1 MEMKR
6 AADILPFSGQKTR
19 SADEMT
25 DAALSLLPSATR
37 SKRSFAAIELLLILL
52 AGLFVYCWKLGDS
65 PLDRTEPHRA
75 LVAHQMATGGD
86 WLIPHLF
93 GEVYLRKPPL
103 IYWLQAATE
112 KVVGHGN
119 EFVWRLPSAVGSA
132 LLAVVLAWWASR
144 WFGPFARLPAG
155 FACLALIALW
165 EQDRG
170 ADIDALNTVAS
181 VIAAMVIL
189 EILFGDRATPIAPG
203 ESRTVPV
210 RSSFHVGWTFAL
222 AVFTWATLMLKGPG
236 GFPPVLGAILGPA
249 IVLRTWHRLRRPS
262 LWLGLLL
269 GIAGF
274 VTYGVLVKLEI
285 HRRGLVTDKAGL
297 KEAMQRMLLHDV
309 HQLWPASTAFVT
321 ALLFA
326 IPVSLAIPFAL
337 GLVRRDSK
345 ADPRRQRVLA
355 IVSTIAA
362 ALVIWFI
369 AGNGNPR
376 YEYVALPLLAPLVG
390 AVAVGW
396 REGKFSSASIGGMRA
411 ILIGVCGLW
420 IGVQLI
426 LTAALWH
433 RSADHVSIVVA
444 AALSVILGI
453 TAAVM
458 WIRSRYRLAAPLLAV
473 VILLLAVPLSDR
485 KNIERRRKSAQSTA
499 QQLRGIVGDGTSV
512 GVGSMVRDMPE
523 LFYYAGVQVHAYG
536 EFGLPALAADP
547 SGRWVVLSQNPM
559 FPELS
564 TLQEQVPNAF
574 PRGVTKLN
582 MPDPR
587 DKVYVGWYDPPA
599 GASREVHYTSNP
611 AGETVGGSDE

>member
-1 MEMKR
+1 MTH
-6 AADILPFSGQKTR
+6 AAP
-19 SADEMT
+19 
-25 DAALSLLPSATR
+25 
-37 SKRSFAAIELLLILL
+37 ELLRRAPSSDDVARAIRDLLLVLL
-52 AGLFVYCWKLGDS
+52 AGLFVYCWRLGDS

-75 LVAHQMATGGD
+75 LVAHQMASGGE

-103 IYWLQAATE
+103 IYWVQAATE
-112 KVVGHGN
+112 KLVGHGN

-132 LLAVVLAWWASR
+132 LLAVALAWWAGR
-144 WFGPFARLPAG
+144 WFGSFARLPAG
-155 FACLALIALW
+155 FACLALIAVW

-181 VIAAMVIL
+181 VLAAMVIL
-189 EILFGDRATPIAPG
+189 EILFGREPAAPIAPA
-203 ESRTVPV
+203 ESRTIPV
-210 RSSFHVGWTFAL
+210 RSSFSFAWTFAL
-222 AVFTWATLMLKGPG
+222 AITTWATLMLKGPG
-236 GFPPVLGAILGPA
+236 GFPPILGAILGPA
-249 IVLRTWHRLRRPS
+249 IVLRTWRRLRQPS

-274 VTYGVLVKLEI
+274 VTYGVLVKLQI

-309 HQLWPASTAFVT
+309 HQIVPALSAPFI

-337 GLVRRDSK
+337 GLVWPEPKDN
-345 ADPRRQRVLA
+345 PRRQRVLA
-355 IVSTIAA
+355 IVGAIAA
-362 ALVIWFI
+362 ALVIWVI

-396 REGKFSSASIGGMRA
+396 REGQFSPATVERLRGIMISIGG
-411 ILIGVCGLW
+411 LW
-420 IGVQLI
+420 VGVQLAMTRAIWLRATDRASLTIAAGLSLI
-426 LTAALWH
+426 L
-433 RSADHVSIVVA
+433 A
-444 AALSVILGI
+444 AA
-453 TAAVM
+453 AAFL
-458 WIRSRYRLAAPLLAV
+458 WARSRYRLAAPLLAV
-473 VILLLAVPLSDR
+473 VILLLTVPLSDR

-499 QQLRGIVGDGTSV
+499 QQLRSIVGDGTTV

-536 EFGLPALAADP
+536 EFGLPALAADA
-547 SGRWVVLSQNPM
+547 GARWVVLSENKR

-564 TLQEQVPNAF
+564 TLQQQVIDAF

-582 MPDPR
+582 MPDPA
-587 DKVYVGWYDPPA
+587 DHVYVAWYDPPA
-599 GASREVHYTSNP
+599 GASRAVHYTSNP
-611 AGETVGGSDE
+611 AADTSAGSDE